1 MRQPFL
7 LKSKKPTGLD
17 EGIGMIKTGKK
28 SLQNQKTAY
37 LFILP
42 AMIVLTIFVFVP
54 LIAAFVISFL
64 NMDIYMK
71 DISFAGIA
79 NYITMFRDDRVWNAT
94 GNTFWFAIL
103 EIPLQIFLALLLTML
118 MIKNT
123 RIHKV
128 LRATFYIPYICSM
141 TAISILWSMILN
153 PNSGML
159 AYTLRKIG
167 ITMPN
172 LLNST
177 TWAIVVVALVTVWKN
192 FGYTLTLLSAA
203 ALDIPAA
210 LYEAAEI
217 DGANS
222 FSKFI
227 YVTVPS
233 IRNTISFCIVTTL
246 IATFQA
252 FDQIYVM
259 TGGGPQ
265 NSTETLVGYIYSRG
279 FQTTHDLGY
288 ASTISVYL
296 FVIIAVITFI
306 LRRHTLRGEEES

>member
-1 MRQPFL
+1 MA
-7 LKSKKPTGLD
+7 
-17 EGIGMIKTGKK
+17 KTKKK

-54 LIAAFVISFL
+54 LIAAFVISLL

-71 DISFAGIA
+71 DISFAGIS
-79 NYITMFRDDRVWNAT
+79 NYITMFKDSRVWNAT

-103 EIPLQIFLALLLTML
+103 EIPLQIFLALVLTML
-118 MIKNT
+118 MIKNC

-128 LRATFYIPYICSM
+128 LRATFYVPYICSM

-159 AYTLRKIG
+159 SYMLRKIG
-167 ITMPN
+167 ISMPN

-177 TWAIVVVALVTVWKN
+177 TWAIVVLALVTVWKN

-210 LYEAAEI
+210 LYEAAEL

-227 YVTVPS
+227 YVTIPS
-233 IRNTISFCIVTTL
+233 IQNTISFCIVTTL

-265 NSTETLVGYIYSRG
+265 YSTETLVGYIYSRG
-279 FQTTHDLGY
+279 FQNTHDLGY

-296 FVIIAVITFI
+296 FAIIALVTFV
-306 LRRHTLRGEEES
+306 LRKHTLREEEG